1 MIPPPALLP
10 SSLNP
15 KPKFPFPSHGHLSNI
30 SVDTYTSRPRC
41 MYVPWQFAKNGMS
54 SRVARPDQTD
64 KLVPVGGG
72 VVVVL
77 VCGCGC
83 GVQKAAYW

>member
-1 MIPPPALLP
+1 
-10 SSLNP
+10 
-15 KPKFPFPSHGHLSNI
+15 
-30 SVDTYTSRPRC
+30 
-41 MYVPWQFAKNGMS
+41 MYVPWQFAEKKKKKKNGMS
-54 SRVARPDQTD
+54 SRVARPGQID

-77 VCGCGC
+77 GCGC